1 VDSARV
7 ILLVAA
13 KELRDAW
20 SNRWFALFT
29 AAFAILALAL
39 AWIGVAGLL
48 GSGVAGFGRTAASLV
63 NLTLLVVPLMG
74 LLLGAASVA
83 GERDR
88 GSLLYLLAQPVS
100 PWEVVTGKFLG
111 LLCAV
116 SASLLL
122 GFGGAAAVLASRGS
136 GGDVGSFLAFLCLAV
151 VVGAAALS
159 IGLAISVQA
168 PRGSAAVGI
177 ALFAW
182 VALVVLGDL
191 GLMGTALVL
200 DLSGRTL
207 LAALVVNP
215 LQAFKVATLKVLHG
229 GLETLGPAGLW
240 AQHELG
246 DAIVPA
252 LVGILLLWVVLP
264 VAWAAWTLQRKGAL
278 T

>member
-1 VDSARV
+1 MDSLRV
-7 ILLVAA
+7 VLLVAA

-20 SNRWFALFT
+20 RNRWFALFT
-29 AAFAILALAL
+29 ATFAALALAL
-39 AWIGVAGLL
+39 AWVGVAGLL

-74 LLLGAASVA
+74 LLLGAASIA

-88 GSLLYLLAQPVS
+88 GSLLYLLAQPVA
-100 PWEVVTGKFLG
+100 PWEVVAGKFLG

-122 GFGGAAAVLASRGS
+122 GFGGAAAVLAWRGS
-136 GGDVGSFLAFLCLAV
+136 GGGIGSYLAFLGLAV
-151 VVGAAALS
+151 MVGAAALS
-159 IGLAISVQA
+159 VGLAISVQA

-182 VALVVLGDL
+182 VVFVVLGDL

-207 LAALVVNP
+207 LTALVVNP
-215 LQAFKVATLKVLHG
+215 LQAFKVATLEVLHG

-240 AQHELG
+240 ARHELG
-246 DAIVPA
+246 AAVVPA
-252 LVGILLLWVVLP
+252 LLGILFLWVAIP
-264 VAWAAWTLQRKGAL
+264 ATWAAWALQRKGAL